1 MCADNAGELT
11 LFQERLKRFQV
22 ADKNSIHEEAEA
34 ETSEMPPSEQIS
46 LDRTSP
52 VENDAEECAV
62 WVPSDLDSDEA
73 ELEVNEEE
81 ADSSQRMEET
91 SAVHDVAEEMII
103 SHQSNSPSSK
113 KERKRKRASQPRVSA
128 MVKKRKLVIH
138 TNPKKNNKKLMRCV
152 SCVYRS

>member
-46 LDRTSP
+46 PDRTSP
-52 VENDAEECAV
+52 VQSDSEECAV
-62 WVPSDLDSDEA
+62 WLPSDLDSDEA

-91 SAVHDVAEEMII
+91 SAVHDVAEEIMIV

-138 TNPKKNNKKLMRCV
+138 TNPKKQQKFNALCFL
-152 SCVYRS
+152 CI